1 MKPENNSHIPTEE
14 ILEDIAIT
22 QKEIEELQAE
32 KNVFYKNSS
41 KHRINIM
48 ITEKE
53 IKERIDFV
61 NNLKCVLESRNEKRA

>member
-1 MKPENNSHIPTEE
+1 MKTEE
-14 ILEDIAIT
+14 ILKDIAIT

-32 KNVFYKNSS
+32 KDVFYKNPS
-41 KHRINIM
+41 KHRLNIM

-61 NNLKCVLESRNEKRA
+61 NNLKFILKYRNEKRA